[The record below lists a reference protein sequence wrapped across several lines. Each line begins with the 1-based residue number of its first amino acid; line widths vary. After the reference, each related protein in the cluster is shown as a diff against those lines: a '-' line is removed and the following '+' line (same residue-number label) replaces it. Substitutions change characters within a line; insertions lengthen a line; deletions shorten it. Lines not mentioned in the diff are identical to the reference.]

1 MGRAHSKTRIY
12 KRTLTSFRLS
22 QGMMVEPMNTVQYKV
37 NNKLEIHNL
46 KILIYLQTFLKE
58 IDTLLSKNLILK

>member
-46 KILIYLQTFLKE
+46 KILIIFTNFFKGNCYTFK
-58 IDTLLSKNLILK
+58 

>member
-12 KRTLTSFRLS
+12 QRTLTSFRLS

-46 KILIYLQTFLKE
+46 KILIIFTNFFKGNCYTFK
-58 IDTLLSKNLILK
+58 